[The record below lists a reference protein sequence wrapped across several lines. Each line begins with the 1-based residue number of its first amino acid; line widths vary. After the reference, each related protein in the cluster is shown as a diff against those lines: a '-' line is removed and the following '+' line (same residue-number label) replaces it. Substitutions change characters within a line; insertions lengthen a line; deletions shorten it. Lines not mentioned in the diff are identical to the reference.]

1 MVLLLLRSVASSI
14 SFRCDGCRSW
24 ITTALQG
31 DGCFLFRAAVRR
43 ISFRPQQ
50 TWVCGPFF
58 FYLRT
63 ALMVPSVGDRTK
75 IYDYTIHDVLRV
87 LYAVDSVRVPP
98 CSLNKVRDR
107 TSKICNYQ
115 WCSGKN
121 YTVHAVLVLC
131 VLVLLVRVPL

>member
-1 MVLLLLRSVASSI
+1 MFS
-14 SFRCDGCRSW
+14 
-24 ITTALQG
+24 LQG
-31 DGCFLFRAAVRR
+31 GSPPHIVPSPTNLGLRAFFFLFTH
-43 ISFRPQQ
+43 S
-50 TWVCGPFF
+50 T
-58 FYLRT
+58 L
-63 ALMVPSVGDRTK
+63 VPSVGDRTK

-131 VLVLLVRVPL
+131 VLVLLARVPLCT